1 MTADYA
7 LTASPVRR
15 LAAAIFSFAIM
26 VMLLAFAGIAHAAE
40 PVKISRDDTAL
51 DLTATTEIYA
61 NQGEAFQVSTAAGA
75 DGIRRRIEVRST
87 SPNHQGDWA
96 VFALAN
102 VSEEQLERVIVAPH
116 FRLVNSKL
124 FWPDLGSQRIIAITP
139 SEGFALD
146 RQPSDEADVFR
157 ITLNPGA
164 VVTFV
169 AELSSSDLPQL
180 YLWEPNAYKDTVN
193 AFTLYRGIV
202 LGIAGLL
209 AVFLTILFV
218 VKGTSMLP
226 ATAAL
231 AWAVLGYIC
240 VDFGFLGK
248 LISITSSDQRIWRAC
263 AEVAL
268 ASSLVIFLFTYLN
281 LNRWHAHLGYVT
293 LAWVLG
299 LALLFGVA
307 VYDPSI
313 AAGIARVSLA
323 LTATA
328 GILLII
334 YLGFNRYDRA
344 ILLVPAWVLI
354 IVWLFGAWLTITG
367 KLDNDI
373 VQPALGGGLVL
384 IVLLIG
390 FTVMQHAFAGGA
402 FQQGLFSDLERQSLA
417 LTGSGDTVWDWDVA
431 RDRVVTIPDIS
442 HKLGLSAGSMHGAAR
457 NWLPRLHPDDR
468 DRFRATLD
476 VLLEHRRGR
485 LNHEFRI
492 RAEDGHFHWLSIRAR
507 PVLGSNGEIIRC
519 VGTIVDVTEQKNSV
533 ERLLHDALHD
543 NLTGLPNRQVFIDR
557 LQSVLTLAPGGD
569 MVRPT
574 VMVIDIDRYKMVN
587 DALGVAAGDNILIAL
602 TRRLRRL
609 LKPQDTLARLAGDQ
623 FGLIL
628 VSERDP
634 TKVADFADAVS
645 KAIMVPINF
654 ANREIILTASI
665 GLTSWVDQQETAL
678 GLLSDAELAMYR
690 AKRAGGNRVEPFR
703 PAFRNFGTDRLQI
716 ESDLRRAVERKELSL
731 VYQPIVRLEDAEV
744 AGFEALMRW
753 EHPKRGNIPP
763 SEFIPIAEASDIIG
777 PLGLFAMEQATNDL
791 MSWQRQTGELPLF
804 VSVNLSSAQ
813 LLNNEL
819 YEDVRA
825 LLAKTHCD
833 PSRIKLEL
841 TESMVME
848 NPEQARLVLN
858 KLRDAGLGLAL
869 DDFGTGYSSL
879 SYLTRFPFDT
889 IKLDKSLVR
898 DESDKKAV
906 LLRSVITMAREMS
919 MQVVAEGI
927 ESEEDALELA
937 KMGCNYGQSFIF
949 GPPMGTDSVLRLLK
963 ERFPLTRRA

>member
-1 MTADYA
+1 MTRRLSALIA
-7 LTASPVRR
+7 TLTAT
-15 LAAAIFSFAIM
+15 M
-26 VMLLAFAGIAHAAE
+26 MLLIAGMAHAAE

-51 DLTATTEIYA
+51 DLTATTEIYT

-75 DGIRRRIEVRST
+75 DGIRRRIEVRSS

-116 FRLVNSKL
+116 FRLVNSKV
-124 FWPDLGSQRIIAITP
+124 FWPDLGSQRIVAITP

-169 AELSSSDLPQL
+169 AELSSPNLPQL

-248 LISITSSDQRIWRAC
+248 LISITSSDQRVWRAC

-307 VYDPSI
+307 IYDPSI
-313 AAGIARVSLA
+313 AAGIARLSLA

-328 GILLII
+328 GLLLII
-334 YLGFNRYDRA
+334 YLGFSRYDRA
-344 ILLVPAWVLI
+344 ILLVPAWALI
-354 IVWLFGAWLTITG
+354 LVWLFGAWMTVMG

-373 VQPALGGGLVL
+373 IQPALGGGLVL

-431 RDRVVTIPDIS
+431 RDRVVTTPDIS
-442 HKLGLSAGSMHGAAR
+442 MKLGLSPGSMHGAAR

-519 VGTIVDVTEQKNSV
+519 VGTIVDITEQKNSV
-533 ERLLHDALHD
+533 ERLLHDAVHD
-543 NLTGLPNRQVFIDR
+543 NLTGLPNRQVFLDR
-557 LQSVLTLAPGGD
+557 LQAVLTLASDGNQL
-569 MVRPT
+569 RPT
-574 VMVIDIDRYKMVN
+574 VMVIDIDRYKLVN
-587 DALGVAAGDNILIAL
+587 DTLGFAAGDNILIAL

-609 LKPQDTLARLAGDQ
+609 MKPQDTLARLSGDQ

-634 TKVADFADAVS
+634 AKVADFADAIS

-654 ANREIILTASI
+654 ANREIILTASV
-665 GLTSWVDQQETAL
+665 GLTSWVDQQENAA
-678 GLLSDAELAMYR
+678 GMLSDAELAMYR
-690 AKRAGGNRVEPFR
+690 AKRAGGNRVEPFQ
-703 PAFRNFGTDRLQI
+703 PAFRSFGTDRLQL
-716 ESDLRRAVERKELSL
+716 ETDLRRAVERKELSL
-731 VYQPIVRLEDAEV
+731 VYQPIVRLEDAEI

-777 PLGLFAMEQATNDL
+777 PLGMFALEQATNDL
-791 MSWQRQTGELPLF
+791 KAWQRQTGDLPLF
-804 VSVNLSSAQ
+804 VSINLSSVQ

-819 YEDVRA
+819 YDDIRA

-833 PSRIKLEL
+833 PGRIKLEL
-841 TESMVME
+841 TESQVME
-848 NPEQARLVLN
+848 NPEQARLVLD
-858 KLRDAGLGLAL
+858 KLRDAGIGLAL

-879 SYLTRFPFDT
+879 AYLTRFPFDT
-889 IKLDKSLVR
+889 IKLDKAMVR
-898 DESDKKAV
+898 DDSDKKAV
-906 LLRSVITMAREMS
+906 LLRSVISMARELNMR
-919 MQVVAEGI
+919 VVAEGI

-937 KMGCNYGQSFIF
+937 KIGCSYGQSFIF
-949 GPPMGTDSVLRLLK
+949 GPPMGSDSVIRLLK
-963 ERFPLTRRA
+963 ERFPLTKRA

>member
-1 MTADYA
+1 MIAGLLQTWPMA
-7 LTASPVRR
+7 RR
-15 LAAAIFSFAIM
+15 LSALIATLAAIT
-26 VMLLAFAGIAHAAE
+26 MLLIAGMANAAE

-51 DLTATTEIYA
+51 DLTATTEIYT

-75 DGIRRRIEVRST
+75 DGIRRRIEVRSS

-116 FRLVNSKL
+116 FRLVNSKV
-124 FWPDLGSQRIIAITP
+124 FWPDLGSQRIVAITP

-169 AELSSSDLPQL
+169 AELSSPNLPQL

-307 VYDPSI
+307 IYDPSI
-313 AAGIARVSLA
+313 AAGIARLSLA

-328 GILLII
+328 GLLLII
-334 YLGFNRYDRA
+334 YLGFSRYDRA
-344 ILLVPAWVLI
+344 ILLVPAWALI
-354 IVWLFGAWLTITG
+354 LVWLFGAWMTVMG

-373 VQPALGGGLVL
+373 IQPALGGGLVL

-431 RDRVVTIPDIS
+431 RDRVVTTPDIS
-442 HKLGLSAGSMHGAAR
+442 MKLGLSPGTMHGAAR

-519 VGTIVDVTEQKNSV
+519 VGTIVDITEQKNSV
-533 ERLLHDALHD
+533 ERLLHDAVHD
-543 NLTGLPNRQVFIDR
+543 NLTGLPNRQVFLDR
-557 LQSVLTLAPGGD
+557 LQAVLTLASDGNHL
-569 MVRPT
+569 RPT
-574 VMVIDIDRYKMVN
+574 VMVIDIDRYKLVN
-587 DALGVAAGDNILIAL
+587 DTLGFAAGDNILIAL

-609 LKPQDTLARLAGDQ
+609 MKPQDTLARLSGDQ

-634 TKVADFADAVS
+634 AKVADFADAIS

-654 ANREIILTASI
+654 ANREIILTASV
-665 GLTSWVDQQETAL
+665 GLTSWVDQQENAA
-678 GLLSDAELAMYR
+678 GMLSDAELAMYR
-690 AKRAGGNRVEPFR
+690 AKRAGGNRVEPFQ
-703 PAFRNFGTDRLQI
+703 PAFRSFGTDRLQL
-716 ESDLRRAVERKELSL
+716 ETDLRRAVERKELSL
-731 VYQPIVRLEDAEV
+731 VYQPIVRLEDAEI

-777 PLGLFAMEQATNDL
+777 PLGMFALEQATNDL
-791 MSWQRQTGELPLF
+791 MAWQRQTGDLPLF
-804 VSVNLSSAQ
+804 VSINLSSVQ

-819 YEDVRA
+819 YDDIRA

-833 PSRIKLEL
+833 PHRIKLEL
-841 TESMVME
+841 TESQVME
-848 NPEQARLVLN
+848 NPEQARLVLD
-858 KLRDAGLGLAL
+858 KLREAGIGLAL

-879 SYLTRFPFDT
+879 AYLTRFPFDT
-889 IKLDKSLVR
+889 IKLDKAMVR
-898 DESDKKAV
+898 DDSDKKAV
-906 LLRSVITMAREMS
+906 LLRSVISMARELDMR
-919 MQVVAEGI
+919 VVAEGI

-937 KMGCNYGQSFIF
+937 KIGCTYGQSFIF
-949 GPPMGTDSVLRLLK
+949 GPPMGTDSVVRLLK
-963 ERFPLTRRA
+963 ERFPLTKRA